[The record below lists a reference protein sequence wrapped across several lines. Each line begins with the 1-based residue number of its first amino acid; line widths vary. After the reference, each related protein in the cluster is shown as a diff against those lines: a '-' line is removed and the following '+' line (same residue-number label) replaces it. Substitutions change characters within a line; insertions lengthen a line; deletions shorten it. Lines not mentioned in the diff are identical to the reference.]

1 MEVDLIVE
9 YWNSLQSLESRN
21 QRIQLEHW
29 GVQRCHSPSRTW
41 KSTLTSLY
49 RLWGTVCVCLP
60 DSLGIEA
67 GHGPHQG
74 AAPVVTHQGDL
85 WYGLEQGTISFCVN
99 FKLSCYSM
107 TVLILTIL
115 SKNTT
120 NS

>member
-1 MEVDLIVE
+1 MPQPFTHMEKHF
-9 YWNSLQSLESRN
+9 NFT
-21 QRIQLEHW
+21 
-29 GVQRCHSPSRTW
+29 VQALGDCVC
-41 KSTLTSLY
+41 L
-49 RLWGTVCVCLP
+49 CVCLP

-74 AAPVVTHQGDL
+74 ATPVVTHQGDL

-120 NS
+120 NSWKREKNMIQKNILKQH